1 MPYIC
6 LMITGTFTYY
16 EHFKEANKWLVYG
29 NFVDGETY
37 EIKVID
43 GKKYICGNFLMSYV
57 LSGEYQNRVMPQGFR
72 IDDTT
77 SIKILK
83 IIQQVEFKQIR

>member
-1 MPYIC
+1 MYSYFI
-6 LMITGTFTYY
+6 
-16 EHFKEANKWLVYG
+16 
-29 NFVDGETY
+29 DGETY

-57 LSGEYQNRVMPQGFR
+57 ISSGDYQNRVMSQGFR
-72 IDDTT
+72 ISDST

-83 IIQQVEFKQIR
+83 IVQQVEFKQIR

>member
-1 MPYIC
+1 MYSYFI
-6 LMITGTFTYY
+6 
-16 EHFKEANKWLVYG
+16 
-29 NFVDGETY
+29 DGETY

-57 LSGEYQNRVMPQGFR
+57 ISSGDYQNRVMPQGFR
-72 IDDTT
+72 ISDST

-83 IIQQVEFKQIR
+83 IVQQVEFKQIR